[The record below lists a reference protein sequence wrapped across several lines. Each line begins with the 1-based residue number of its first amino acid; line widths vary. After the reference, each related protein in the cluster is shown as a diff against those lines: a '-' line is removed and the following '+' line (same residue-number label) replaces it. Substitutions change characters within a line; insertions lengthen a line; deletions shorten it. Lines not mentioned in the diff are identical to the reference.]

1 MSSPSTN
8 ITSVLKET
16 RSSPP
21 SAEFAAQAHVKSL
34 AEHETLFKRAAD
46 DPEAFWAEQAESLSW
61 FKKWT
66 TVLEWNFPFAKW
78 FVGGKINASYNCLD
92 RHLTG
97 ARRNK
102 VAFIWEGEPGDSR
115 ILTYQM
121 LADEVGRCANALKH
135 LGVKAGDRVAIYMP
149 LIPEAAIAMLACAR
163 IGAIHSVVFGG
174 FSSEAL
180 ADRINDAEAKVCMS
194 ADCGWRRGQI
204 VELKNNVD
212 EALKKCPS

>member
-66 TVLEWNFPFAKW
+66 TVLDWNEPFAKW

-92 RHLTG
+92 RHLDG
-97 ARRNK
+97 PRKNK
-102 VAFIWEGEPGDSR
+102 AAIIFEGEPGDSR
-115 ILTYQM
+115 VLRYQD
-121 LADEVGRCANALKH
+121 LHREVCKFANVLKK
-135 LGVKAGDRVAIYMP
+135 LGLKPGDRVTIYMP
-149 LIPEAAIAMLACAR
+149 MIPEAVIAM
-163 IGAIHSVVFGG
+163 
-174 FSSEAL
+174 
-180 ADRINDAEAKVCMS
+180 
-194 ADCGWRRGQI
+194 
-204 VELKNNVD
+204 
-212 EALKKCPS
+212 